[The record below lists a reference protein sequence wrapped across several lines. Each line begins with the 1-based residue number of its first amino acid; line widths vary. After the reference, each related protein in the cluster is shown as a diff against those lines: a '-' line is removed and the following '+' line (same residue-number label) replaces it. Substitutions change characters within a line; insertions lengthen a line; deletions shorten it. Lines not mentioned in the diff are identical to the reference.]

1 MQIEEGKRY
10 ILSIDYVL
18 REERLSTLVGEVFS
32 VAGCPSDEEE
42 EGGCGAGVGFPV
54 ASVEGVR

>member
-18 REERLSTLVGEVFS
+18 REERLSTLVGEVLS
-32 VAGCPSDEEE
+32 VAGWPSDEEE
-42 EGGCGAGVGFPV
+42 EEGGG
-54 ASVEGVR
+54 

>member
-10 ILSIDYVL
+10 ILFINYVE

-32 VAGCPSDEEE
+32 AAGCPSDEEE
-42 EGGCGAGVGFPV
+42 EGG
-54 ASVEGVR
+54 